1 MTQMDYFHGTF
12 LQSLQKKGTLIAW
25 GKNRLERAA
34 KYLFYIST
42 WLNLYGFGM
51 T

>member
-25 GKNRLERAA
+25 GKIGLNVLQNISFT
-34 KYLFYIST
+34 YL
-42 WLNLYGFGM
+42 LG
-51 T
+51 